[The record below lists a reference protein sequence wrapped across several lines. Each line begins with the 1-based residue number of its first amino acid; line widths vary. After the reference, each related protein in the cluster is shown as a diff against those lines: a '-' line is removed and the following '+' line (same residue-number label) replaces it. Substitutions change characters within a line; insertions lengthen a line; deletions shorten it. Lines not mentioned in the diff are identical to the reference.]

1 MQEFVMLVGPSGC
14 GKSTWAK
21 SYSKNYNYQYVIF
34 LLTQFVMNFGAMKM
48 TSRILQRF
56 LRFFINV

>member
-21 SYSKNYNYQYVIF
+21 EFNENHDHQYIIHF
-34 LLTQFVMNFGAMKM
+34 QYLLITDII
-48 TSRILQRF
+48 R
-56 LRFFINV
+56 